1 MSHKLRDVAA
11 RYGKSTDRPHDAL
24 ADAQLTAAVLPNLL
38 AAHNITTLYD
48 EAHHSRLCAE
58 KFMMDGRHSGTG
70 GGNHM
75 ILGGSTPSDSPIL
88 RRPDLLRSLIAYWH

>member
-38 AAHNITTLYD
+38 AAHNITTR
-48 EAHHSRLCAE
+48 E
-58 KFMMDGRHSGTG
+58 
-70 GGNHM
+70 
-75 ILGGSTPSDSPIL
+75 
-88 RRPDLLRSLIAYWH
+88 DLAVHFGV

>member
-38 AAHNITTLYD
+38 AAHNITTREDLA
-48 EAHHSRLCAE
+48 AH
-58 KFMMDGRHSGTG
+58 FGV
-70 GGNHM
+70 
-75 ILGGSTPSDSPIL
+75 
-88 RRPDLLRSLIAYWH
+88 